1 MNFFD
6 KFFLKLFLYT
16 SPLLQKLEIDID
28 QLKAILVA
36 KLTMDNRRPAA
47 FQQMRQSKEKKEIN
61 SATLKTMFVSLIM
74 GLFFLMGFAIGDD
87 MITKLT
93 IFFSMFIFMLAATLI
108 TDFTSVLIDTRDNL
122 IILPKPVSD
131 ATFVTSRLMHIAIH
145 INKLL
150 LPLALPALIALIVL
164 YGPATIVPFIL
175 MTFFA
180 TLLSI
185 FLVNAVY
192 LLILQLV
199 KPSKFQSVISYFQII
214 FAVFIYGGYQLVP
227 RMMERAGIEHLK
239 MSEIHH
245 IGFLPPY
252 WFADACNS
260 LSTFTFNQG
269 NIINLFMALGLPIMS
284 IYVVVK
290 YFAPAFNRNLSMISS
305 TSEETKVKTASTQSA
320 ANFKMNWLEKLA
332 TKITSDRTE
341 YMGFLFTWKMM
352 GRSRDFK
359 MKVYPAFGY
368 MVVFFALMI
377 FQSEKLSLNDF
388 SDMTSRG
395 KTLFISIVYFSSF
408 ILISAVGQLRY
419 SEKYKAAWLFSI
431 TPVDIPGR
439 LISGALKSVI
449 VCFYIPVIMG
459 ITLLGLFLIGPA
471 IIPNLVLGCFN
482 VIAVSTL
489 MTYVNLRQLPFT
501 VSMQD
506 APKGQTMIRNLFATL
521 LPVIAGVCHY
531 FIFDY
536 LWAIG
541 LLAILA
547 IIASWMI
554 MDSIKNLGWA
564 KIVNFDVKG

>member
-1 MNFFD
+1 M
-6 KFFLKLFLYT
+6 
-16 SPLLQKLEIDID
+16 
-28 QLKAILVA
+28 
-36 KLTMDNRRPAA
+36 
-47 FQQMRQSKEKKEIN
+47 
-61 SATLKTMFVSLIM
+61 
-74 GLFFLMGFAIGDD
+74 
-87 MITKLT
+87 
-93 IFFSMFIFMLAATLI
+93 
-108 TDFTSVLIDTRDNL
+108 
-122 IILPKPVSD
+122 
-131 ATFVTSRLMHIAIH
+131 
-145 INKLL
+145 
-150 LPLALPALIALIVL
+150 
-164 YGPATIVPFIL
+164 
-175 MTFFA
+175 
-180 TLLSI
+180 
-185 FLVNAVY
+185 NAVY
-192 LLILQLV
+192 LLILKLV
-199 KPSKFQSVISYFQII
+199 KPSKFQTVISYFQII

-269 NIINLFMALGLPIMS
+269 NIINLFMALGLPIIS

-305 TSEETKVKTASTQSA
+305 TTEETKVKPASATNA
-320 ANFKMNWLEKLA
+320 VHFKMNWLEKLA

-368 MVVFFALMI
+368 MVVLFVLMF
-377 FQSEKLSLNDF
+377 FQSDKLSLNDF
-388 SDMTSRG
+388 SNMTPRG
-395 KTLFISIVYFSSF
+395 KTIFISIVYFSSF
-408 ILISAVGQLRY
+408 ILISAIGQLRY
-419 SEKYKAAWLFSI
+419 SEKYKAAWLFMI
-431 TPVDIPGR
+431 TPVDLPGR

-449 VCFYIPVIMG
+449 VCFYFPVIVV

-471 IIPNLVLGCFN
+471 IIPNLMLGCFN

-489 MTYVNLRQLPFT
+489 MTYLNLRQLPFT

-521 LPVIAGVCHY
+521 LPLIAGVCHW

-554 MDSIKNLGWA
+554 MDSIKNLGWD